1 MKKAFSLL
9 ALVWALPIFACQLK
23 HEVVSLSA
31 PVTGILAELELLDDS
46 RLKGISL
53 FHPIEKKMFKGERYG
68 GGVFLAQKT
77 LQTFRDKTVF
87 FDESGEIARRLK
99 QAGLS
104 KTVQIKT
111 RGMDPFEVTEKTLK
125 TLEAHLRNCPTEV
138 LRLRLWAANEKQ
150 YLLAQK
156 KLQHPIYFFLGEIRG
171 NKLPELLMVNDGPV
185 LFWTRNDRI
194 RSFDSTLAY
203 VRWGEK
209 WRKALTGK
217 EALVGMSELRP
228 GSKFE
233 LLKGEG
239 RLWNVKDVG
248 ALTPGPTQ
256 IRFMRHFT
264 DTWKEKN

>member
-1 MKKAFSLL
+1 MKKAFSLF
-9 ALVWALPIFACQLK
+9 ALLWALPIFACQIK
-23 HEVVSLSA
+23 HEIISLSA
-31 PVTGILAELELLDDS
+31 PVTGVLAELELLDDS

-53 FHPIEKKMFKGERYG
+53 FHPIDKKSFKGTRFG

-77 LQTFRDKTVF
+77 LKAFKDKTVF
-87 FDESGEIARRLK
+87 FDESGETARRLK
-99 QAGLS
+99 QAGLT

-111 RGMDPFEVTEKTLK
+111 RGLDPFEVTEKTLK
-125 TLEAHLRNCPTEV
+125 MLEAHLSNCPTEV

-171 NKLPELLMVNDGPV
+171 NKLPELMMVNDGPV

-209 WRKALTGK
+209 WRRALTGQ
-217 EALVGMSELRP
+217 EALVGISELKP

-233 LLKGEG
+233 LYKGEG

-248 ALTPGPTQ
+248 ALTPGPSQ